1 MPLNFSITPLSLALK
16 SELQIK
22 IDQKTKPLGALGHL
36 EALALQLGL
45 CQNTLTPQLKKPSLL
60 VFAADHGIAEAGVSA
75 YPQTVT
81 AQMVMNFLKGGAAI
95 NVFARQHHLDLLIVD
110 AGVKADLPSHAD
122 LINAKVGYGT
132 RNFLI
137 EAAMTQEECLK
148 AIEKGAELVLQ
159 QQQKGCNCIGF
170 GEMGI
175 GNTSSAALLMHCL
188 TALPLSDCVGRG
200 TGLDDNQ
207 LQGKVAILT
216 QALQHSTELQKP
228 LDCLATWGGFE
239 IAMMVG
245 AILKAAELK
254 MIVMID
260 GFIASSALLVA
271 YKLYPQVLDYCVF
284 SHVSNERGHRAL
296 LDYLNVRALLA
307 MDLRLGE
314 GSGVA
319 LAFPLLQSAVLFLKE
334 MASFAE
340 AGVDQ

>member
-1 MPLNFSITPLSLALK
+1 MSLNFTISPCSLDLA
-16 SELQIK
+16 SELQTK
-22 IDQKTKPLGALGHL
+22 IDQKTKPLGALGFL
-36 EALALQLGL
+36 ETLALQIGL
-45 CQNTLTPQLKKPSLL
+45 CLNTLNPELTKPCVL

-75 YPQTVT
+75 YPQSVT

-95 NVFARQHHLDLLIVD
+95 NVIARQHQLALLIVD
-110 AGVKADLPSHAD
+110 AGVKTELPSHPD

-132 RNFLI
+132 GNFLI
-137 EAAMTQEECLK
+137 EAAMSQEDCLN
-148 AIEKGAELVLQ
+148 AIAKGTDLVRL

-175 GNTSSAALLMHCL
+175 GNTSSAALLMHKL
-188 TALPLSDCVGRG
+188 TAIPLDECVGRG
-200 TGLDDNQ
+200 TGLDDSQ
-207 LQGKVAILT
+207 VREKVAILK
-216 QALQHSTELQKP
+216 QALQHAPDSLSP
-228 LDCLATWGGFE
+228 LETLATWGGFE

-245 AILKAAELK
+245 AILQAAELK
-254 MIVMID
+254 MLVMID

-271 YKLYPQVLDYCVF
+271 YQHYPQVLDYCVF

-296 LDYLNVRALLA
+296 LDYFKVRAILA

-319 LAFPLLQSAVLFLKE
+319 LAFPLLQSAVLFLNE
-334 MASFAE
+334 MATFAE